1 MRKLSRKPSK
11 ELKDCDNLY
20 ESVAKIRSEALA
32 KIAKVEDK
40 KAASESSDKK
50 SVGGESGKAAEEG
63 DDVEMNEE
71 ASPES
76 KGPVVVLD

>member
-1 MRKLSRKPSK
+1 M
-11 ELKDCDNLY
+11 D
-20 ESVAKIRSEALA
+20 
-32 KIAKVEDK
+32 DK
-40 KAASESSDKK
+40 KTEAASESSDKK
-50 SVGGESGKAAEEG
+50 SVGGESDKAADEG